1 MRIRQAFAN
10 ASSANI
16 KFWKTPL
23 YKMIQIGG
31 VIRDIRIIGNILS
44 NLAKNIMDIVNNS
57 GNYFLDKQ
65 VDLFC
70 KEYITCEVS
79 GK

>member
-1 MRIRQAFAN
+1 
-10 ASSANI
+10 
-16 KFWKTPL
+16 
-23 YKMIQIGG
+23 MIQIGG